1 MELQEDRNLFDRMLM
16 VANSRPEIDIKEA
29 IRQHE
34 FSVIPPSLFANDGTM
49 YHCSMKGSL
58 MSIMEK
64 TGESRTDNSVTS
76 SARSTMTVAIID
88 GMAELESLD
97 KPHWVGS
104 CEHLAKHFSDC
115 LFHNYCESK
124 ELRLDFDRYVLPS
137 SMKTATRAQR
147 QGTTDPVYYRITD
160 STQIAKVLSHSNT
173 KMELAV
179 YLVQKSMEYVRVN
192 VKLLIKERSIFK
204 VDRKSVV

>member
-88 GMAELESLD
+88 GMAELDSLN
-97 KPHWVGS
+97 KPHWVNS
-104 CEHLAKHFSDC
+104 CEQLAKHFSDC
-115 LFHNYCESK
+115 LFHNYCES
-124 ELRLDFDRYVLPS
+124 S
-137 SMKTATRAQR
+137 
-147 QGTTDPVYYRITD
+147 
-160 STQIAKVLSHSNT
+160 
-173 KMELAV
+173 
-179 YLVQKSMEYVRVN
+179 
-192 VKLLIKERSIFK
+192 
-204 VDRKSVV
+204 